1 MTPTT
6 RCRLLIALLCA
17 LVLSPACTRTPPEG
31 VVGVILPLTGPLK
44 QWGLD
49 MQAAVEVALAELPA
63 DRRPLLVPCDNG
75 GTARGTTT
83 AFEHVQSQGATV
95 VIGPLTTDNAITAG
109 IVARGMA
116 LPAVLP
122 AATGDEVLDGNT
134 FSVRMCHGDAE
145 AGRALAA
152 WARDELGLQRVA
164 VVIDLR
170 ASYSLGLTESF
181 SREFQRRNGLVVDEV
196 NYYGG
201 DPALAS
207 VLDEVA
213 ALDVDGALL
222 AGYAPDLILMVEGAR
237 DERVSD
243 LVLLGGDAWG
253 GAGLPEALAGRVKG
267 AYHTRHFNPE
277 DESPR
282 VAAFLDAYRAHTGSA
297 PSDAA
302 ALAYD
307 AASAVFSVFDP
318 KLDGPELLVRLR
330 ELREFPGV
338 TGTIDIDA
346 RGAPGHKAIILEQ
359 YHDPDR
365 PAFVARI
372 DG

>member
-1 MTPTT
+1 MTT
-6 RCRLLIALLCA
+6 RARLLIALLFA
-17 LVLSPACTRTPPEG
+17 LTLSPACSRTPPEG

-44 QWGLD
+44 QWGME
-49 MQAAVEVALAELPA
+49 MQAAVEVALAELPL

-83 AFEHVQSQGATV
+83 AFEHVRSQGASV
-95 VIGPLTTDNAITAG
+95 VIGPLTTDSAITAG

-116 LPAVLP
+116 LPCVLP
-122 AATGDEVLDGNT
+122 AATGDEVLRGNS

-164 VVIDLR
+164 VVVDLR
-170 ASYSLGLTESF
+170 AAYSLGLAESF
-181 SREFQRRNGLVVDEV
+181 SHEFQRRGGLVVGEV
-196 NYYGG
+196 SYYGG
-201 DPALAS
+201 DPALTS
-207 VLDEVA
+207 VLDDVA
-213 ALDVDGALL
+213 KMQIDGALL
-222 AGYAPDLILMVEGAR
+222 AGYAPDLINMVEGAR
-237 DERVSD
+237 DPRVSE
-243 LVLLGGDAWG
+243 LVLLGGDAWD
-253 GAGLPEALAGRVKG
+253 GAGLPDALAGRVKG

-277 DESPR
+277 DKDPR
-282 VAAFLDAYRAHTGSA
+282 VAAFIDAYRAHTGSS

-307 AASAVFSVFDP
+307 AARAVFSVFDP
-318 KLDGPELLVRLR
+318 ALDGPELLVRLR
-330 ELREFPGV
+330 GLRDFPGV
-338 TGTIDIDA
+338 TGSIDIDA
-346 RGAPGHKAIILEQ
+346 SGAPGGKAVILEQ

>member
-1 MTPTT
+1 MSM
-6 RCRLLIALLCA
+6 RARLLIALLCA
-17 LVLSPACTRTPPEG
+17 LVLSPACSRTPPQG

-49 MQAAVEVALAELPA
+49 MQAAVEVALAELPP

-83 AFEHVQSQGATV
+83 AFEHVRSQGASV

-116 LPAVLP
+116 MPCVLP
-122 AATGDEVLDGNT
+122 AATGNEVLNGNT

-152 WARDELGLQRVA
+152 WARDELGLERVA
-164 VVIDLR
+164 VVVDLR
-170 ASYSLGLTESF
+170 AAYSLGLAESF
-181 SREFQRRNGLVVDEV
+181 SREFQRRSGLIAGEV
-196 NYYGG
+196 SYYGG
-201 DPALAS
+201 DPALTG

-213 ALDVDGALL
+213 AMDIDGALL

-237 DERVSD
+237 NPSVKD

-253 GAGLPEALAGRVKG
+253 GAGLPDALAGRVKG

-277 DESPR
+277 DDRPR
-282 VAAFLDAYRAHTGSA
+282 VTGFLDAYRAHTGSS

-330 ELREFPGV
+330 GLQDFPGV

-346 RGAPGHKAIILEQ
+346 RGAPGSKAVILEQ